1 MTKLKISA
9 AFVIGAALLVG
20 CAGPNGGRVSAAEK
34 SPRRVSEVCIMSGR
48 SVDADG
54 PSTVFMS
61 KTIKFCCNNCLNDW
75 NRLSEAARLAK
86 LSTRR

>member
-1 MTKLKISA
+1 MLNKFA
-9 AFVIGAALLVG
+9 GFVIGAVLLAG
-20 CAGPNGGRVSAAEK
+20 CAGPNAGSNPAADK
-34 SPRRVSEVCIMSGR
+34 PSRRMNAEVCIMSGR
-48 SVDADG
+48 SVAADS

-75 NRLSEAARLAK
+75 NRLSEAARTAK